1 MYLDKLK
8 TSKKVDFAK
17 AIKTY
22 VSKHYDINAFN
33 AIESFINE
41 LEFARNSAISIA
53 DLERTP
59 DNYLK
64 AKTLILNYLQLL
76 TSLKL
81 RLTFGKDNMSVAVQF
96 SWLDVLK
103 KDNYSSYTYYH
114 EYYNMLF
121 NLAIV
126 LFNLG
131 KLINLNDSDDVIKAG
146 IKNFNYASWVFD
158 KIKNELPQQVN
169 LKDIQPDLNP
179 TFLSYCS
186 LFSLAHSQI
195 LISIISDR
203 KKMNFELQSQLSKGI
218 YELFSSCLNLS
229 NEGLVKYSD
238 NFLKTFLNNRRFFY
252 FSQGFIKM
260 KELANEEFKSKAVGY
275 GKMVVY
281 LSLARDSLNAGVKDI
296 KTIGHLVSVE
306 EYLSFQAQLDS
317 DIKIMLDKN
326 RTIYFEAL
334 PDANSLPKIEK
345 KIMANPAAFPELGVK
360 NTDYDN
366 LLSNLVPKEAKILID
381 QYKFK
386 MMEFITE
393 NLSRFTNESKIDKFL
408 IDLNLPGALESAI
421 TQDQISEYLW
431 SKINEVQQK
440 GGLVYLESNIKNID
454 NLRESD
460 SKLINDI
467 NIIFFNEEAEDT
479 KLRQFYGNRWRR
491 EPSNIINS
499 SYLGALSQY
508 AQKIEL
514 AKKCD
519 GNIVATIKDN
529 YKYFDL
535 LGLSKSAL
543 EKRIPSKV
551 DSQLLKEI
559 PEAKSLKEEI
569 QVLQELKSKNS
580 AIIEGVFSE
589 FNQENL
595 IPIYLEIIRK
605 NASEA
610 NFIKEQQ
617 DKYLGLINELDKLEN
632 EISQSQERIVQK
644 NSVFLSIRD
653 SKLKPKPEN
662 EQYFKDLEYYC
673 NMYNDRL
680 NNLLQGMNFYYSL
693 EEKLQQLLQNANDFV
708 TSRNI
713 QKEELLKSIS
723 TGGQAIN
730 SNQYYDFSK
739 QQGGNTGTT
748 QQCKSIN

>member
-22 VSKHYDINAFN
+22 VSKHYDMNAFN

-41 LEFARNSAISIA
+41 LEFARNSAIGIA
-53 DLERTP
+53 ESEKTP
-59 DNYLK
+59 ENYVK

-76 TSLKL
+76 TSLRL
-81 RLTFGKDNMSVAVQF
+81 RLTFGKDSMSVAVQF
-96 SWLDVLK
+96 SWYDVLK

-121 NLAIV
+121 NLGIV

-131 KLINLNDSDDVIKAG
+131 RFISPNDGDDVIKAG
-146 IKNFNYASWVFD
+146 IKNFNYAAWIFD

-169 LKDIQPDLNP
+169 IKDIQPDLNP
-179 TFLSYCS
+179 TFLSYCN
-186 LFSLAHSQI
+186 LFCLAHSQI

-203 KKMNFELQSQLSKGI
+203 KKMNFELQSQLTKGI
-218 YELFSSCLNLS
+218 YDLLSSCLNLC
-229 NEGLVKYSD
+229 NEGLSKYSD
-238 NFLKTFLNNRRFFY
+238 NFVKTFLNNRRFFY
-252 FSQGFIKM
+252 FSQGFTKM
-260 KELANEEFKSKAVGY
+260 KELASEEFKSKASGY
-275 GKMVVY
+275 GKMIVY
-281 LSLARDSLNAGVKDI
+281 LSLARDSLNAGAKDI

-306 EYLSFQAQLDS
+306 EFFAFQAQLDN
-317 DIKIMLDKN
+317 DIKTMMEKN
-326 RTIYFEAL
+326 KTIYFEAL
-334 PDANSLPKIEK
+334 PDANSLPKFEK
-345 KIMANPAAFPELGVK
+345 KIMANPVPLPELGLK
-360 NTDYDN
+360 NNDYDN
-366 LLSNLVPKEAKILID
+366 ILCNLVPKEAKLLID
-381 QYKFK
+381 QYKSK
-386 MMEFITE
+386 MMEFISE
-393 NLSRFTNESKIDKFL
+393 NLVKYTNESKIDKFL

-421 TQDQISEYLW
+421 SQDQISEYLW
-431 SKINEVQQK
+431 NKIIEVQQK

-454 NLRESD
+454 TLRETD
-460 SKLINDI
+460 LKLISDI
-467 NIIFFNEEAEDT
+467 NIIFFNEESEDT

-499 SYLGALSQY
+499 SYIGALSQY

-519 GNIVATIKDN
+519 SNIVATIKDN

-535 LGLSKSAL
+535 LGLTKVAL

-559 PEAKSLKEEI
+559 PEAKALKEEI
-569 QVLQELKSKNS
+569 ELVQNLKSKNS
-580 AIIEGVFSE
+580 AIIEGVFAE

-605 NASEA
+605 NASEV
-610 NFIKEQQ
+610 NFVKEMQ
-617 DKYLGLINELDKLEN
+617 DKYLGLINELEKLES
-632 EISQSQERIVQK
+632 EISQSQERIIQK
-644 NSVFLSIRD
+644 NSIFLSIRE

-662 EQYFKDLEYYC
+662 EQYFKDLEYFC

-680 NNLLQGMNFYYSL
+680 SNLLQGMNFYYSL

-708 TSRNI
+708 TSRNL
-713 QKEELLKSIS
+713 QKEDLLKSLS
-723 TGGQAIN
+723 SGGQTIN
-730 SNQYYDFSK
+730 SNQYYDFSQNK
-739 QQGGNTGTT
+739 GNSQQS
-748 QQCKSIN
+748 KL